1 MEINRSY
8 KSSIN
13 YAAALYELKEY
24 EQAKEIFV
32 DLLKNYP
39 NIMWLMLCIA
49 YCDANL
55 RNKNKAI
62 SYLEKVKHGQDDNY
76 DLNTDD
82 ISKY

>member
-1 MEINRSY
+1 
-8 KSSIN
+8 
-13 YAAALYELKEY
+13 
-24 EQAKEIFV
+24 
-32 DLLKNYP
+32 
-39 NIMWLMLCIA
+39 MLCIA